1 MTTCGMWDWYAKHR
15 QGYAPIDTRL
25 AVDCS
30 PGNGGAH
37 CVGGTGGNG
46 SDAHCSGGGS
56 GANSGGGSSS
66 SLGWAS
72 PGSRRHFYNNHHHH
86 HRYSYHQEGS
96 MWGRSN
102 GCSPGPVP
110 GAHHQHQHPHPQQQR
125 QPHPHRTLTPP
136 PSLPSASSWGT
147 LPSMYRSNTP
157 NPSPWGSSSQI
168 SNGSAWN
175 SGPTSGDC
183 MLGPSSPLHL
193 CFTVPYKVSFR
204 KSNSRS
210 HSVHITDDVIPS
222 VFTCNVFVGVSRG
235 YTDYHQ
241 GRAIHMADSRIH

>member
-1 MTTCGMWDWYAKHR
+1 MVLVHWNRSDKWEIFIYLLLPLRNTRLKTCLCFGFYGSGYQVLLISHKTLVVMTTSGMWDWYAKHR

-30 PGNGGAH
+30 PGNGGTH
-37 CVGGTGGNG
+37 CVGGAGGNG
-46 SDAHCSGGGS
+46 SGTRCSGGGS
-56 GANSGGGSSS
+56 GTNSGGGSSS
-66 SLGWAS
+66 LGWAT

-86 HRYSYHQEGS
+86 HRYSYHQDGS

-110 GAHHQHQHPHPQQQR
+110 GAHHQHPQQQA
-125 QPHPHRTLTPP
+125 HPHRTLTPP

-147 LPSMYRSNTP
+147 LPSMHRSNTP

-183 MLGPSSPLHL
+183 MLGLSSTLHL
-193 CFTVPYKVSFR
+193 CLTVPR
-204 KSNSRS
+204 T
-210 HSVHITDDVIPS
+210 SVL
-222 VFTCNVFVGVSRG
+222 C
-235 YTDYHQ
+235 Q
-241 GRAIHMADSRIH
+241 